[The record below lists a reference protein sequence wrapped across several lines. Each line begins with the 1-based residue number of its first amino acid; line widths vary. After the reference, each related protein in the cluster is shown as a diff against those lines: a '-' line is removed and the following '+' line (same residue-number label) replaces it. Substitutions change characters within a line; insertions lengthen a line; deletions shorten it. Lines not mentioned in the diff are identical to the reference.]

1 MHFFDVFLRWGIMPP
16 AISQMRLHLGYLHNV
31 EQSMPRVGWSWWW
44 DDCGTVT
51 SHLPAGHLL
60 SHEGIACL
68 ACHSPTRLR
77 HPKVSSDKI
86 PNLTFCLCM
95 IYATCRR
102 LSSYIPCHGL
112 LSSTLCNFPPKV
124 ELFEEVRKTNP
135 IQKVWTKSVHWW
147 KDAVLEQRGRRS
159 R

>member
-1 MHFFDVFLRWGIMPP
+1 MSCTFLMFSCGGASCLLQSPKRACTWVICIMW
-16 AISQMRLHLGYLHNV
+16 
-31 EQSMPRVGWSWWW
+31 SMPRVGWSWWW
-44 DDCGTVT
+44 GDCGTVT

-60 SHEGIACL
+60 SHEGIAWL

-77 HPKVSSDKI
+77 HQKISSNKI

-95 IYATCRR
+95 IYVVDWAPTFLVKGFCPPHFAT
-102 LSSYIPCHGL
+102 
-112 LSSTLCNFPPKV
+112 FPPKV

-159 R
+159 G